1 MSNAT
6 ESSGFHFEFQVTR
19 AEDRAFTKLTGKNLN
34 ALIDRRISV
43 GAPLLANFL
52 IFVWACVAVDRGWLT
67 GGGAFGSL
75 MWFVLGYYFAVFV
88 FGWCGRRM
96 IDELFEMRGAA
107 QKTWQVTFDDVS
119 IIIRTPGTESRVLWN
134 AIAAVKDTDTLVALW
149 YDARIGFS
157 IPARVF
163 ADSASRIAFAEWAN
177 EHVRRAA
184 LLGSDTSA
192 KSSASPASS

>member
-6 ESSGFHFEFQVTR
+6 EASGFHFEFQVTR
-19 AEDRAFTKLTGKNLN
+19 AEDRVFRHLAGKNLN

-52 IFVWACVAVDRGWLT
+52 IIVWACVAVDRGWLT

-75 MWFVLGYYFAVFV
+75 MWFILGYYFAVLV
-88 FGWCGRRM
+88 LGWCGRRM
-96 IDELFEMRGAA
+96 FDRLFELRGAA
-107 QKTWQVTFDDVS
+107 PKTWQVSFDDVS
-119 IIIRTPGTESRVLWN
+119 IIVRTPATESRMLWN

-149 YDARIGFS
+149 YDARIGFF
-157 IPARVF
+157 IPAKVF

-184 LLGSDTSA
+184 LVGCDTSA
-192 KSSASPASS
+192 KSSASPVSS